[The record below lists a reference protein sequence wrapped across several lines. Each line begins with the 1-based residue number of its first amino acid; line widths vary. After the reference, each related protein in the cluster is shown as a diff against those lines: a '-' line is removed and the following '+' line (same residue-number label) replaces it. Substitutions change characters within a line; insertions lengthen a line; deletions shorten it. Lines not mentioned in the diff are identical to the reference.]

1 MNSNKGLISQ
11 LVISSILLVVFAA
24 VLVWVPYFAENKA
37 TLKKPLDE
45 RIAIIQKAIERTSTE
60 TNIDKDVIINIFQM
74 QIESEQANDNALRSV
89 INVYKPLS
97 KVMVGLLLIHIV
109 VVFHISRRL
118 GAKKT

>member
-60 TNIDKDVIINIFQM
+60 TNIDRDVIINIFQM
-74 QIESEQANDNALRSV
+74 QIENEQANDDALRSV

-97 KVMVGLLLIHIV
+97 KVLIGLLLIHIV
-109 VVFHISRRL
+109 VVFHVSRRL

>member
-60 TNIDKDVIINIFQM
+60 TKIDKDVIINIFQM
-74 QIESEQANDNALRSV
+74 LALCF
-89 INVYKPLS
+89 N
-97 KVMVGLLLIHIV
+97 LL
-109 VVFHISRRL
+109 
-118 GAKKT
+118 

>member
-60 TNIDKDVIINIFQM
+60 TNIDKDVNINIFQM
-74 QIESEQANDNALRSV
+74 QIESEQANDDALRSV

-97 KVMVGLLLIHIV
+97 KVLVGLLLIHIV

>member
-74 QIESEQANDNALRSV
+74 QIESEQANDDALRSV

-97 KVMVGLLLIHIV
+97 KVLVGLLLIHIV